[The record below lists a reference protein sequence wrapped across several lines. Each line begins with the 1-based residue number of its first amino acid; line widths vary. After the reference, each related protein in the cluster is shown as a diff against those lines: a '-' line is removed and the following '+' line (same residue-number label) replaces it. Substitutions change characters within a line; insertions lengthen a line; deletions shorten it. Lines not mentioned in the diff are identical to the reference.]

1 VTTFARIVSGR
12 RSKFVVLALWLVA
25 LAALGPLIGSF
36 ESKQRNEPSS
46 FLPEGAESVRA
57 LELAEQF
64 PSAEGAAAIAVF
76 SREGGLTPDDRS
88 TIAEIRR
95 ELEQDRP
102 DGIVSVNPPQPSKD
116 GRAAL
121 VVSQIV
127 AGGEEEILI
136 EAVESIRTVVSEG
149 VPPGLEAKV
158 TGPAGYSAD
167 ASKAFEGI
175 NSTLLLVTA
184 LLVFVLLVI
193 IYRSPIFWALPLVA
207 VFFAEGLVRG
217 IGSLLVD
224 AGLVVNGQT
233 GGILLVLV
241 FGAGTDYALLLTA
254 RYREELHRHEDKHEA
269 MQIAVRKAG
278 TGIVASAGTVVAAL
292 LCLSLASVNST
303 AGLGPVGAMG
313 VAVAATAMLTV
324 LPALLLI
331 GGRRAFWPF
340 VPRFDRPDQ
349 EDNGN
354 AWRRGFWGRLGRSIE
369 RRHRRVWIMTGLALL
384 ALSLGSLTLDS
395 SLTTGNAFRGEIE
408 SVEGQTLVERSFPA
422 GASAPATV
430 VVTDPA
436 RLEAVR
442 SAARNAPQVAAA
454 GRVETGEP
462 GALLTV
468 TLARDPFSEKGFADI
483 EPLRDQLRSAG
494 GDAVLVGGATA
505 EEHDLREAVR
515 SDTLR
520 LVPLVLVVVFAV
532 LVLLLRAIAGPL
544 MLMATVVLSFFAA
557 LGLAL
562 VVFELFADFPGEDP
576 SYPLFAFIFLV
587 ALGIDYNIFLMA
599 RVREE
604 AQAMPTKEAMLKG
617 LAVTGGVITSAG
629 IVLAGTF
636 SVLAVLPLVALTQ
649 IGITV
654 ALGVLLDTFVVRS
667 ILVPALTFSL
677 DERTWWPSKLGRRWG
692 RSNRRSAISGGAAT
706 SGVAAAGPTSSR
718 ETS

>member
-1 VTTFARIVSGR
+1 MSAFARIVSGR
-12 RSKFVVLALWLVA
+12 RSKFLVLGAWIAALV
-25 LAALGPLIGSF
+25 ALGPLIGSF

-46 FLPEGAESVRA
+46 FLPENAESVRA
-57 LELAEQF
+57 LELSDRF
-64 PSAEGAAAIAVF
+64 PSAEGAAAIPVF
-76 SREGGLTPDDRS
+76 ARQGGLTGDDRRAVAS
-88 TIAEIRR
+88 IRDELDTEKPEGVVSVSPIQLAE
-95 ELEQDRP
+95 
-102 DGIVSVNPPQPSKD
+102 DGEAALLVVQIVSD
-116 GRAAL
+116 GDE
-121 VVSQIV
+121 Q
-127 AGGEEEILI
+127 ILI
-136 EAVESIRTVVSEG
+136 DAVESIRETVADG
-149 VPPGLEAKV
+149 APPGLEARV

-175 NSTLLLVTA
+175 NSTLLLVTSA
-184 LLVFVLLVI
+184 LVFVLLVL
-193 IYRSPIFWALPLVA
+193 IYRSPIFWAFPLLA

-217 IGSLLVD
+217 IGSLLVE
-224 AGLVVNGQT
+224 AGVIVNGQT

-254 RYREELHRHEDKHEA
+254 RYREELHRHEDKHDA
-269 MQIAVRKAG
+269 MRIAVRQAG
-278 TGIVASAGTVVAAL
+278 PGILASAGTVVAAL

-340 VPRFDRPDQ
+340 VPGYEGPAGT
-349 EDNGN
+349 ENGQ
-354 AWRRGFWGRLGRSIE
+354 AWRRTFWGRLGAWIE
-369 RRHRRVWIMTGLALL
+369 RRHRPVWLVTTLALIAV
-384 ALSLGSLTLDS
+384 ALGTLTLDT
-395 SLTTGNAFRGEIE
+395 SLTTGNAFRGDIE
-408 SVEGQTLVERSFPA
+408 SVEGQALLERSFPA
-422 GASAPATV
+422 GASAPTTV
-430 VVTDPA
+430 IVTDPA
-436 RLEAVR
+436 QLDAVR
-442 SAARNAPQVAAA
+442 AAAEAAPEVAAV
-454 GRVETGEP
+454 GRAEEGSP
-462 GALLTV
+462 GVLFTITLTE
-468 TLARDPFSEKGFADI
+468 DPFSKEAFALI
-483 EPLRDQLRSAG
+483 EPLRERLRAAG

-515 SDTLR
+515 SDTLL
-520 LVPLVLVVVFAV
+520 LVPLVLLVVLVI
-532 LVLLLRAIAGPL
+532 LVLLLRALVGPL
-544 MLMATVVLSFFAA
+544 MLMATVVLSFFSA
-557 LGLAL
+557 LGLSL
-562 VVFELFADFPGEDP
+562 IVFELFADFPGEDP

-604 AQAMPTKEAMLKG
+604 AQSLPTKQAMLKG

-677 DERTWWPSKLGRRWG
+677 GERTWWPSRLGRR
-692 RSNRRSAISGGAAT
+692 
-706 SGVAAAGPTSSR
+706 
-718 ETS
+718 